1 MVVKKKNKP
10 IPMNMNI
17 NGTVNAAVPPK
28 KVTVVSDRINHI
40 KPAIV
45 FITKRYWLSVK
56 LKALKTIVTITTD
69 ANWIVS
75 LNTIIKYYSNVI
87 YNFILIDRLTLQ
99 QPTRLGLV
107 R

>member
-10 IPMNMNI
+10 TPMNMNI
-17 NGTVNAAVPPK
+17 NGTVNIAAPPK
-28 KVTVVSDRINHI
+28 NVTVVSDRMNHI

-56 LKALKTIVTITTD
+56 LNALKTIVTITTD

-75 LNTIIKYYSNVI
+75 LNTI
-87 YNFILIDRLTLQ
+87 L
-99 QPTRLGLV
+99 
-107 R
+107 